1 MAAPINTYEL
11 TYIVNAVLSDQ
22 QIKEV
27 VARVTRNIQE
37 NGGEIIEVDEWGT
50 RRLAYPIRKKRN
62 GYYVNVYFRAP
73 GEAIARLERL
83 LEIDDDILRYLT
95 LRYDAKMLRYYEQSK
110 DASRPIRKPVPIEV
124 PPVRTVDDDEDEDLD
139 EELA

>member
-1 MAAPINTYEL
+1 MAAPINTYE
-11 TYIVNAVLSDQ
+11 LSDQ

>member
-62 GYYVNVYFRAP
+62 GYHVNVYFRAP

-83 LEIDDDILRYLT
+83 LEI
-95 LRYDAKMLRYYEQSK
+95 
-110 DASRPIRKPVPIEV
+110 
-124 PPVRTVDDDEDEDLD
+124 EDQKSTRLNSSHVKISYAVFCLKKKKKRVQTQRMHDRQNRE
-139 EELA
+139 

>member
-73 GEAIARLERL
+73 GEAIARLEPL